1 MASSGAEVRWAEPG
15 LGKRSRRRRWAWAE
29 AGTVADPTGP
39 GSWEEEGPLLSAAS
53 PELLQDFHRAQQ
65 HLQPL
70 EWSPDPQ
77 PDASPDSEPG
87 EYTGE
92 EFEEEDVD
100 SLEDSTMPVH
110 WLGRQDPRP
119 ATPEAAP
126 DEVPGGAEARGTRD
140 SSPRVE
146 SEAALSSEEDEDH
159 EHSPRTSEWDPAGGS
174 SGDTPPEHSEA
185 AQTADLSPARSW
197 SSGTVSLG
205 PPSDS
210 PGSPWAGRSPD
221 PQPTARANSP
231 HRHRLNPADG
241 VGGSV
246 TVATTK
252 AFQDSSTPPSPS
264 PPDPAARWG
273 AQATGLS
280 CPQPG
285 AQAWKRTWASPKTL
299 PSRFAGSTSPPRSQP
314 RPTRLDRPAPRQEA
328 TLAGHAASS
337 DARKYGRGRLNHP
350 LPDLSK
356 VGPRVRFPKEESY
369 RPPKARNPGR
379 GPQDPRTPLV
389 FKSPAEIVREVLLNS
404 GETPPG
410 QNPPPTHPIARV
422 PQEFQTPEQ
431 ATKLVH
437 QLQED
442 YHRLLTKYAEAENT
456 IDQLRLGAKV
466 NLYSDPPQPSHSIH
480 MGTMSQGTKVLSFT
494 IPQPHSAERWP
505 HPSAVPQ
512 NSEATG
518 GLISGGDLS
527 PSSSAG
533 APTPGRLPEN
543 QGLAKDQPSAEQTQV
558 LASQARRF
566 LAKVESF
573 AGLMQAGYLTP
584 QDQLKGFQRLKAA
597 HAALE
602 EEYLQACRA
611 QRRSPQQ
618 AGSKCTPG
626 TFDPGR
632 ELESEIFQLGIRLEE
647 LKDHLD
653 QNQQVSEPS
662 SSLQGWAP
670 PLDSS
675 PATPRSLQPTQPAR
689 QTVCPAQP
697 EATSTSPHWPQ
708 ARREAGMDCSE
719 EEAEEEQGLGGPAS
733 PRHKERQMEQDF
745 HGLLER
751 YLNVKSRPEALRREE
766 EDEEEQEGQDCTLE
780 VDRGAALEN
789 MEPSRLPSTHTGR
802 SHKAPLKDTAKQMAS
817 GSRPT
822 FRVPSARDRHP
833 SGLSKA
839 ETAAPGP
846 GRPPPPRGPHE
857 SSLSSLEGGSSTEQL
872 SRKSPRRTG
881 RPHPEEPWMASP
893 ETDSGFVGSE
903 TSRVS
908 PLTQTPEHRLA
919 HISTSLPSGTPSTP
933 RTLTQ
938 SFTTPA
944 AWPGTSQTRDPQA
957 LRRASEPNLTRSR
970 APRHPPAPQSPL
982 RHRAP
987 SFCLEPPLPAE
998 TALAGVAG
1006 SEEFKGHSRV
1016 SEKPTG
1022 SVVMSPPASPAPETT
1037 PAFLLT
1043 RTSRDQAI
1051 RELQEEVSRLRVRLE
1066 GSLHRSPQASPTRPP
1081 STHERPTRVRE
1092 RRADSSATW
1101 GAHYGSKSTERLSGE
1116 PGGAEQAVPTGRRPA
1131 RSSSMP
1137 REMPRQPLNSESEPS
1152 FLHLSPKKSESFS
1165 KDHRQAAPNEA
1176 RAASGARR
1184 PDRVTFQGQYTGQQY
1199 HVLTPKAAPRGS
1211 ATESCAHCQP
1221 TGPQDTGI
1229 AVAKDPGGPAP
1240 PDTPQCPL
1248 CGRTGPPQEA
1258 ASSDSAPSG
1267 PEKAATR
1274 KNPLATH
1281 SPKQRGQRAV
1291 SPSRPPPGLW
1301 YLAAPSFAYVS
1312 SVPVLPYPSAAV
1324 YYTAPG
1330 STSAP
1335 SAAEWPPAASSRP
1348 ARGPRPSVQLD
1359 LEELEE
1365 LNRALSR
1372 AAQAAESV
1380 RSTTQQMTRSLSA
1393 ELRQARGLRGSC
1405 LF

>member
-1 MASSGAEVRWAEPG
+1 MASSGTELRWAEPG
-15 LGKRSRRRRWAWAE
+15 LGKGSRRRRWAWAE
-29 AGTVADPTGP
+29 AGEVEDPTGP
-39 GSWEEEGPLLSAAS
+39 GSWEEEGPLPGAAS
-53 PELLQDFHRAQQ
+53 PGLLEDFHRAQQ
-65 HLQPL
+65 RPPPL
-70 EWSPDPQ
+70 GWPPDPQ
-77 PDASPDSEPG
+77 PNASPDSEPG

-110 WLGRQDPRP
+110 WHDPRP
-119 ATPEAAP
+119 ATPDAAP
-126 DEVPGGAEARGTRD
+126 AEAPGGAGPRGTGD

-146 SEAALSSEEDEDH
+146 SEAALSSEEEDEDS
-159 EHSPRTSEWDPAGGS
+159 EHSPRASAWGQAGDSG
-174 SGDTPPEHSEA
+174 GDTPPEHSEA
-185 AQTADLSPARSW
+185 ARTADLSPARSW

-205 PPSDS
+205 PPSDGLG
-210 PGSPWAGRSPD
+210 PPWAGRPLS
-221 PQPTARANSP
+221 PQPAAPGDSP
-231 HRHRLNPADG
+231 RRGQRLNPADS

-246 TVATTK
+246 TMATAK
-252 AFQDSSTPPSPS
+252 AFQDSSSTPPSPS

-273 AQATGLS
+273 ARATGPS
-280 CPQPG
+280 CPPPG
-285 AQAWKRTWASPKTL
+285 ARAWKRTWASPKAL
-299 PSRFAGSTSPPRSQP
+299 PSRLAGPTSPPRSPP
-314 RPTRLDRPAPRQEA
+314 RPSPRPEA

-369 RPPKARNPGR
+369 RPPKARTPGR
-379 GPQDPRTPLV
+379 GPQDPRTPLI

-404 GETPPG
+404 GEAPAG

-494 IPQPHSAERWP
+494 IPQPQAAERWP
-505 HPSAVPQ
+505 HPSTIPQ
-512 NSEATG
+512 TSEAAG
-518 GLISGGDLS
+518 GLMAGGTLS
-527 PSSSAG
+527 PSSSTG
-533 APTPGRLPEN
+533 APIPGRLPEN

-566 LAKVESF
+566 LDKVESF
-573 AGLMQAGYLTP
+573 AGLMQAGCLTP

-602 EEYLQACRA
+602 EEYLRACRE
-611 QRRSPQQ
+611 QRRAPQL
-618 AGSKCTPG
+618 AGSRGSPG
-626 TFDPGR
+626 TFDPDR
-632 ELESEIFQLGIRLEE
+632 ELEAEIFQLGIRLEE
-647 LKDHLD
+647 LKDRLD
-653 QNQQVSEPS
+653 QNQQVLEPP
-662 SSLQGWAP
+662 GWVP

-675 PATPRSLQPTQPAR
+675 PARPRALQPPQPAR
-689 QTVCPAQP
+689 QTACTAQP
-697 EATSTSPHWPQ
+697 EAASTGPHLLQ
-708 ARREAGMDCSE
+708 ARREAGVDCSE
-719 EEAEEEQGLGGPAS
+719 DEAEEEQGLGGPAS
-733 PRHKERQMEQDF
+733 PRPQERQMEQDF
-745 HGLLER
+745 HGLLQR
-751 YLNVKSRPEALRREE
+751 YLDVKSRPEALRREEE

-780 VDRGAALEN
+780 VDRGPAPGI
-789 MEPSRLPSTHTGR
+789 MEPSRLPSAHTGR
-802 SHKAPLKDTAKQMAS
+802 SHKAPLKETAVQMAP
-817 GSRPT
+817 GNRPA
-822 FRVPSARDRHP
+822 FRAPGARDRHP
-833 SGLSKA
+833 SGLGKA
-839 ETAAPGP
+839 EAAAPGP
-846 GRPPPPRGPHE
+846 GRPPPPRGPHR
-857 SSLSSLEGGSSTEQL
+857 SSLSSLEGGSSSTEQL
-872 SRKSPRRTG
+872 ARKSPRRAG
-881 RPHPEEPWMASP
+881 LPHQEEPWMASP

-919 HISTSLPSGTPSTP
+919 HISTSLPSGTPGTP
-933 RTLTQ
+933 GTLTQ

-944 AWPGTSQTRDPQA
+944 AWPGASHSQTRDPQA
-957 LRRASEPNLTRSR
+957 LRRASEPSLARSR
-970 APRHPPAPQSPL
+970 APRHPVAPPSPL
-982 RHRAP
+982 RQRAP
-987 SFCLEPPLPAE
+987 SFCLERPLLAE
-998 TALAGVAG
+998 TALEGVAG
-1006 SEEFKGHSRV
+1006 SEESKGHGRV

-1022 SVVMSPPASPAPETT
+1022 SGVRSPPASPAPETP
-1037 PAFLLT
+1037 PAFLLA

-1066 GSLHRSPQASPTRPP
+1066 GSLHRSPQASPARPP

-1101 GAHYGSKSTERLSGE
+1101 GAHSGSKSTERLSGE
-1116 PGGAEQAVPTGRRPA
+1116 PGGAERAVPTGRRPA
-1131 RSSSMP
+1131 RSSSVP

-1152 FLHLSPKKSESFS
+1152 FLHLSPKKSESPG
-1165 KDHRQAAPNEA
+1165 KDRGPAAPDAA
-1176 RAASGARR
+1176 RAAGSTRR
-1184 PDRVTFQGQYTGQQY
+1184 PDRVTFRGQYTGQQY
-1199 HVLTPKAAPRGS
+1199 RVLTPTAAPRGS
-1211 ATESCAHCQP
+1211 AMESCAHCQL
-1221 TGPQDTGI
+1221 TGPQVAGM
-1229 AVAKDPGGPAP
+1229 AVAGDPGGPAP
-1240 PDTPQCPL
+1240 PDAPQCPL
-1248 CGRTGPPQEA
+1248 CGRAGGPSEA

-1267 PEKAATR
+1267 PEKAASR
-1274 KNPLATH
+1274 RNPPAAH
-1281 SPKQRGQRAV
+1281 SPQQRAQRAA
-1291 SPSRPPPGLW
+1291 SPPRPPPGLW

-1312 SVPVLPYPSAAV
+1312 SVPVLPYPPAAV
-1324 YYTAPG
+1324 YYSAPG

-1335 SAAEWPPAASSRP
+1335 LAAEWPPAAWPRA
-1348 ARGPRPSVQLD
+1348 ARGPRASVQLD

-1372 AAQAAESV
+1372 AARAAESV